1 MDSLFKKVG
10 KQNEKLLSKEK
21 LQVET
26 SELNKNEILSKYD
39 FSFEID
45 EETMDYLKEQTFKLH
60 FSANKMYTEL
70 GKIFRETQEKLA
82 DHKDGVFVKWFETLG
97 FKRDTVYRY
106 IGRYNLLANSN
117 DIQKEKIETLSL
129 KIAYE
134 ISKDS
139 YSEEIKEQVI
149 EGKIKT
155 LEELKK
161 FSNKVKKE
169 EEIELLEYV
178 DFELELQNIAKMLHS
193 IDSELKING
202 GNSKQLNTIKSI
214 YKTLEKIKKN

>member
-10 KQNEKLLSKEK
+10 KQNEKLLNKEEIQ
-21 LQVET
+21 LDSIQ
-26 SELNKNEILSKYD
+26 LNKNEILSKYD

-45 EETMDYLKEQTFKLH
+45 EDTMNYLKEQTFKLH
-60 FSANKMYTEL
+60 YSANKMYTEL

-82 DHKDGVFVKWFETLG
+82 DHRDGVFVKWFETLG

-106 IGRYNLLANSN
+106 IGRYNLLVNSN
-117 DIQKEKIETLSL
+117 DIQKEKIEALSL
-129 KIAYE
+129 KVAYE
-134 ISKDS
+134 ISKDD

-161 FSNKVKKE
+161 FSNKIKKE
-169 EEIELLEYV
+169 ESIEALKYS
-178 DFELELQNIAKMLHS
+178 DFELELQNIAKLLHN
-193 IDSELKING
+193 IDLELKSNG
-202 GNSKQLNTIKSI
+202 GDSKQLNTIKSV
-214 YKTLEKIKKN
+214 YKTLEKIKKS

>member
-10 KQNEKLLSKEK
+10 KQNEKLLNKEEI
-21 LQVET
+21 LLDSSQ
-26 SELNKNEILSKYD
+26 LNKNEILSKYD

-45 EETMDYLKEQTFKLH
+45 EDTMNYLKEQTFKLH

-106 IGRYNLLANSN
+106 IGRYNLLLNSN
-117 DIQKEKIETLSL
+117 DAQKEKIEALSL
-129 KIAYE
+129 KVAYE
-134 ISKDS
+134 ISKDD
-139 YSEEIKEQVI
+139 YSDDIKEQVI

-155 LEELKK
+155 LDELKK
-161 FSNKVKKE
+161 FSNKAKKVENIERFQYSDFE
-169 EEIELLEYV
+169 EELQKIAKLLHNI
-178 DFELELQNIAKMLHS
+178 DLELKS
-193 IDSELKING
+193 NG
-202 GNSKQLNTIKSI
+202 GDSKQLSTIKSV
-214 YKTLEKIKKN
+214 YKTLERIKRN

>member
-10 KQNEKLLSKEK
+10 KQNEKLLNKEEIP
-21 LQVET
+21 LDSIQ
-26 SELNKNEILSKYD
+26 LNKNEILSKYD

-45 EETMDYLKEQTFKLH
+45 EDTMNYLKEQTFKLH
-60 FSANKMYTEL
+60 YSANKMYTEL

-82 DHKDGVFVKWFETLG
+82 DHRDGVFVKWFETLG

-106 IGRYNLLANSN
+106 IGRYNLLVNSN
-117 DIQKEKIETLSL
+117 DIQKEKIEALSL
-129 KIAYE
+129 KVAYE
-134 ISKDS
+134 ISKDD

-161 FSNKVKKE
+161 FSNKIKKE
-169 EEIELLEYV
+169 ESIEALKYS
-178 DFELELQNIAKMLHS
+178 DFELELQNIAKLLHN
-193 IDSELKING
+193 IDLELKSNG
-202 GNSKQLNTIKSI
+202 GDSKQLNTIKSV
-214 YKTLEKIKKN
+214 YKTLEKIKKS